1 MPFFPKTLQN
11 KVLDTKKPQHIYKF
25 DENFKKNLDRFGGC
39 VIYII
44 FERWKRI
51 VNLGKG
57 LINLKFSG
65 VGI

>member
-11 KVLDTKKPQHIYKF
+11 KVLDIKKPQPICKCY
-25 DENFKKNLDRFGGC
+25 ENFKKNLDRFGRC

-44 FERWKRI
+44 FERWKRM

-57 LINLKFSG
+57 LINLKFLG